1 MTARRRPLIDRVEI
15 GAPRLVALAAR
26 TLGYLPS
33 PIRRRALQ
41 AAFSRAREAFNRGDF
56 DAVFALFA
64 PDVEYGPPPPL
75 YQGEPL
81 RGRAAVFA
89 FWRGV
94 LARYDDSQI
103 ENLSLQEASR
113 GRIVRRARLRHR
125 SSATGETLSYV
136 IVQTT
141 DLCGGRVVRQMNML
155 DGEAGTGP
163 E

>member
-1 MTARRRPLIDRVEI
+1 MA
-15 GAPRLVALAAR
+15 ALAAR
-26 TLGYLPS
+26 TLGHLPAA
-33 PIRRRALQ
+33 IRRRALQ
-41 AAFSRAREAFNRGDF
+41 TAFSRAREAFNRGDL

-81 RGRAAVFA
+81 RGHPTVLA

-113 GRIVRRARLRHR
+113 RRIVRRARLHHR
-125 SSATGETLSYV
+125 SSTAGETLSYA

-141 DLCGGRVVRQMNML
+141 DLCGGRVVRQMNVL
-155 DGEAGTGP
+155 DCDADTHP